1 MTFAV
6 GMSRQPF
13 EQSRVP
19 RNVAA
24 VGVSGIE
31 PAFRVSP
38 PSRTRT
44 GPSWHQGG
52 VSCVCQDIR
61 RASETGTPQTI
72 RAADTMLR
80 MPRHTQT
87 SKYRGIPP
95 FLCALHQVAHAQT
108 YANQQMP
115 KDSAIPP
122 TPSTRS
128 RMPAHTSLDGTFPA
142 IPLARKC
149 PTNRQTIAPK
159 TALPYAAYTIRG
171 GPEYRNRP

>member
-31 PAFRVSP
+31 PAFRVFP

-122 TPSTRS
+122 HLPPGHACQRIHHLTERF
-128 RMPAHTSLDGTFPA
+128 RQYLWLGNA
-142 IPLARKC
+142 
-149 PTNRQTIAPK
+149 RQTDKTITPK
-159 TALPYAAYTIRG
+159 TALP
-171 GPEYRNRP
+171 

>member
-6 GMSRQPF
+6 GMSRQPL

-61 RASETGTPQTI
+61 RASETGTPTDHT
-72 RAADTMLR
+72 RR
-80 MPRHTQT
+80 RHD
-87 SKYRGIPP
+87 
-95 FLCALHQVAHAQT
+95 AAHAQT

-115 KDSAIPP
+115 QDSAIPP
-122 TPSTRS
+122 HLPPGHACQRIHHLTERF
-128 RMPAHTSLDGTFPA
+128 RQYLWLGNA
-142 IPLARKC
+142 
-149 PTNRQTIAPK
+149 RQTDKPLPPRPHYPRPHIRSGAARSTGTAPDRLK
-159 TALPYAAYTIRG
+159 
-171 GPEYRNRP
+171 RPWIWE